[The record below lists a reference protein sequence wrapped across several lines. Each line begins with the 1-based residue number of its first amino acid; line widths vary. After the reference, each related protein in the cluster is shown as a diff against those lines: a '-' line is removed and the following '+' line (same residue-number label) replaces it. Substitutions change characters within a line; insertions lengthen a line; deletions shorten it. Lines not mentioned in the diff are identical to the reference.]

1 MNGDVVDEGDVAVDE
16 SPVEPD
22 VALGG
27 AGAPAGACAT
37 EAEGVVADVHLGGV
51 VFKALGEQGVRLCLE
66 PFFQVCAEFG
76 RLCGCCGYPDA
87 EAVCFGMDGD
97 APCGGGFDDE
107 GDVFAEVGQGA
118 AVFPVRRDRFCEVLL
133 PVQGDFVLYP
143 AAFALDGVFD
153 DGDGAACRCGDGQA
167 GFVDDEADGAP
178 CGAAQAVGERGAVK
192 CDGAQDAVVACC
204 GFFGGAAPCAGFAG
218 KQAGECV
225 EQVALDGVWFSGWH
239 GVFSGN
245 GGVRCCAFRFR
256 SSFRLVE

>member
-16 SPVEPD
+16 STVEPD

-51 VFKALGEQGVRLCLE
+51 VFKALGEQGVCLCLE

-167 GFVDDEADGAP
+167 GFVDDEAEGAP

-192 CDGAQDAVVACC
+192 CDGAQDAVVAC
-204 GFFGGAAPCAGFAG
+204 
-218 KQAGECV
+218 
-225 EQVALDGVWFSGWH
+225 
-239 GVFSGN
+239 
-245 GGVRCCAFRFR
+245 
-256 SSFRLVE
+256 